1 MPSRPSPV
9 ATPDPGACQAR
20 SDDPFAALASAF
32 PASVT
37 ITRTADDDCQTRQL
51 IVSIDGRRVATL
63 LYGDSIRCDLV
74 PGHHT
79 LRVYNTL
86 VWKTVDFTLKA
97 GEQLFFEAVNRAS
110 TSTYLVVALLGVG
123 PLYVRIRRM

>member
-1 MPSRPSPV
+1 MPSKPPFA
-9 ATPDPGACQAR
+9 ATLETCPQPAGT
-20 SDDPFAALASAF
+20 DDPFAGLAAAF

-51 IVSIDGRRVATL
+51 IISIDGRRVATL
-63 LYGDSIRCDLV
+63 LYGDSIRCDLS
-74 PGHHT
+74 PGRHT
-79 LRVYNTL
+79 LRVHNTL
-86 VWKTVDFTLKA
+86 VWRTVEFTLTP

-110 TSTYLVVALLGVG
+110 TSTYLAVAFLGVG